1 MDKTVFYLNLCKLI
15 RVIVMMMINDNN
27 NKQKIIII
35 IIHRTIIMGLNLIF
49 NSEKYN
55 NEI

>member
-1 MDKTVFYLNLCKLI
+1 VFYLNLCKLI